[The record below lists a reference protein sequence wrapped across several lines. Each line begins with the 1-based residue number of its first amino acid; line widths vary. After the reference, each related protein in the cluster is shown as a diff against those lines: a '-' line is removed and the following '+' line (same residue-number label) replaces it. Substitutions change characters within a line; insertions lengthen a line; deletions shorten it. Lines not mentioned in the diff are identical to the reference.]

1 MLRGQTRFSDCR
13 GEPVCSPLLSS
24 MSFAASIIILLC
36 FHSTAWADKPLIAD
50 SETSVT
56 DIIQA
61 LQKQKMRDYRDFG
74 GIAEDDPPKI
84 AALIH
89 FEIDSATILEESKPL
104 LNKFG
109 QALQSDKLAHSTLMI
124 AGHTDNTG
132 TNIYNL
138 ALSYRRAESVKNYLK
153 EQYGLTEQRLIIR
166 AYGEGEPI
174 DSNDTAQGRTINHR
188 VEFIRID

>member
-1 MLRGQTRFSDCR
+1 MG
-13 GEPVCSPLLSS
+13 
-24 MSFAASIIILLC
+24 ILLC
-36 FHSTAWADKPLIAD
+36 FHSTAWAEKPVFAD

-61 LQKQKMRDYRDFG
+61 LQKKQKMRDYRDLG
-74 GIAEDDPPKI
+74 GIAEDEPPKI

-89 FEIDSATILEESKPL
+89 FKFDSATILEESKSL

-109 QALQSDKLAHSTLMI
+109 QALKSDKLAHSILMI

-138 ALSYRRAESVKNYLK
+138 ALSYRRAES
-153 EQYGLTEQRLIIR
+153 
-166 AYGEGEPI
+166 
-174 DSNDTAQGRTINHR
+174 
-188 VEFIRID
+188 

>member
-1 MLRGQTRFSDCR
+1 MDKKPSFFKKLGFS
-13 GEPVCSPLLSS
+13 L
-24 MSFAASIIILLC
+24 ILLC

-61 LQKQKMRDYRDFG
+61 LQKEQKMRDYRDLG
-74 GIAEDDPPKI
+74 GIAEDEPPKI

-89 FEIDSATILEESKPL
+89 FKVDSATILEESKPL

-166 AYGEGEPI
+166 AYGEEEPI
-174 DSNDTAQGRTINHR
+174 ESNETTQGRAINRR